1 MVDAV
6 PVLGKLSVELGL
18 ELGVGA
24 HLLVC
29 CFVDVEMD
37 AVLVSRQQGLVGDLN
52 RKEPG

>member
-6 PVLGKLSVELGL
+6 PVLGKLSIELGL

-29 CFVDVEMD
+29 CLVDVKMN
-37 AVLVSRQQGLVGDLN
+37 AVLISRQQGLVCNLD